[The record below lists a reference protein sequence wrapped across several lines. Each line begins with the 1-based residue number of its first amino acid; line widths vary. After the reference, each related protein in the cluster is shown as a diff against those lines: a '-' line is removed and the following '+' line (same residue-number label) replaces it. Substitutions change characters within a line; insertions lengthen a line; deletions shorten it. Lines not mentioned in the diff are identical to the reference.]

1 MQYPSNL
8 GKIQSS
14 QVEKVGDYV
23 IFVQLGGMAGMA
35 DSEEEAIK
43 QSQEANA
50 KALEA
55 IKGKLE

>member
-1 MQYPSNL
+1 MDKARL
-8 GKIQSS
+8 GDWEDLYRNVWSRPETARYMLWT
-14 QVEKVGDYV
+14 VT
-23 IFVQLGGMAGMA
+23 

>member
-1 MQYPSNL
+1 M
-8 GKIQSS
+8 
-14 QVEKVGDYV
+14 EKVGDYV